1 MDLKKICKTNWLWSI
16 IALTF
21 FYFSV
26 SHFDIAISY
35 AEVMELENEEPAFTS
50 IAQVQ
55 KAENLAALTAE
66 QPDEEAIDA
75 KAKADQ
81 KKEAYE
87 EAQQKLDTLMA
98 DQNATQQ
105 QIEAARSAFKEAE
118 KAYEEAQKIADE
130 KLAEFAGVP
139 AEDITS
145 MRRSGMGW
153 GQIAHELGIH
163 PGALGLGHT
172 KNKQY
177 GYQKSK
183 MKGKNLGETGELE
196 AITGR
201 NLKTGWSRGHGTDLS
216 SHSGGK
222 GHSNGKG
229 KSSDKGKGKEKG
241 KEKGK
246 DQSTGKGNGNKGG
259 KNK

>member
-1 MDLKKICKTNWLWSI
+1 MDLKKISKMNLLWSI
-16 IALTF
+16 IAFIF
-21 FYFSV
+21 FFFSV

-66 QPDEEAIDA
+66 EPDEEAIDA
-75 KAKADQ
+75 KTEADQ
-81 KKEAYE
+81 KKQAYE
-87 EAQQKLDTLMA
+87 EAKQKLDTLKL
-98 DQNATQQ
+98 QNASPQE
-105 QIEAARSAFKEAE
+105 IDAAELAVEEAK
-118 KAYEEAQKIADE
+118 KAYDEAQESADE

-183 MKGKNLGETGELE
+183 MRGKNLGETGELE
-196 AITGR
+196 AITSR
-201 NLKTGWSRGHGTDLS
+201 NLKTGWSKGHGTDLS

-222 GHSNGKG
+222 GHSNGKR
-229 KSSDKGKGKEKG
+229 KSADKGKGKG
-241 KEKGK
+241 KGK